1 MDINNSYD
9 FIPEMLDLNYKL
21 TITNGDMNGTRYPTR
36 NTKRTKK
43 NTSTNKNKQSIIK

>member
-21 TITNGDMNGTRYPTR
+21 TITNGDMDGTRYPTR
-36 NTKRTKK
+36 NTRRTKK
-43 NTSTNKNKQSIIK
+43 NTSFSKNKQSTIK